1 MLNLIKKFLPARQLR
16 LPLLGLLL
24 ILGVVG
30 ERAKPVLSSQFARLH
45 APTPQEFSNQITTR
59 TWLQRNSSPDLQ
71 ATDKA
76 VRLRRVLANS
86 NPLPRKAGVKS
97 KKESPQ
103 IAVNH
108 QTTYT
113 WLQRNSPISTE
124 VPAESLSPELAAEPT
139 TTPRKS
145 APKASIKTTE
155 VGSKVN
161 FPKRN
166 GIYLYG
172 QSPQPGQLGQGYII
186 FEKRQSQA
194 IGALYMPDSEFSCF
208 KGTLNPSGELAMT
221 VRGYPGEFSPSQLAA
236 RDGLLRMNDDR
247 PFTYDH
253 SVALQDYYRLRSIS
267 RTDREI
273 LQMCKSNL

>member
-1 MLNLIKKFLPARQLR
+1 MLNLLKKFLPARQLR

-76 VRLRRVLANS
+76 VRLRRVLAKS
-86 NPLPRKAGVKS
+86 DTVPSKVAVES
-97 KKESPQ
+97 KKASAQ
-103 IAVNH
+103 IPVNQ

-124 VPAESLSPELAAEPT
+124 VPSESLSPELAAAPT
-139 TTPRKS
+139 TKPRKS

-186 FEKRQSQA
+186 FEKRQSQV

-208 KGTLNPSGELAMT
+208 KGTLNPSGKLAMT
-221 VRGYPGEFSPSQLAA
+221 VRGYPGEFSPLQVAA
-236 RDGLLRMNDDR
+236 RDGLMRMNDDQ

-253 SVALQDYYRLRSIS
+253 SVALQNYYRLRSIS
-267 RTDREI
+267 SNDREI
-273 LQMCKSNL
+273 LQMCKSEQ